1 MSATQSVFNLQ
12 EDRRGLIWDLVLYV
26 PTIIALS
33 ILAFKYWY
41 SGDENF
47 SYLLVFL
54 TTFIC
59 LIAFNRIFKTRL
71 MILPSS
77 PISFSVSKKS
87 VEIGLKSG
95 SSVELVKD
103 VRFFTDVAGKSF
115 GLTGI
120 DMEGAKK
127 QFVFHKGQFIDEMQ
141 FDGSKAV
148 LRAFK

>member
-1 MSATQSVFNLQ
+1 MAVEHDFTLQ
-12 EDRRGLIWDLVLYV
+12 EDKRGLVWDLVLYV

-33 ILAFKYWY
+33 ILASKYWY
-41 SGDENF
+41 SGEENF
-47 SYLLVFL
+47 SYLLIFL

-77 PISFSVSKKS
+77 PISFSVSKKG

-95 SSVELVKD
+95 SSIELVKD

-120 DMEGAKK
+120 DMEGDKK
-127 QFVFHKGQFIDEMQ
+127 QFVFHKGQFVDDEQ
-141 FDGSKAV
+141 FDGSKAK